1 MAKTRKALERA
12 SMLQELIPGG
22 DALVWPRAGEGGW
35 FQGPRSLPLILAVV
49 NTKQFRGN
57 VDIASTYLALLA
69 ENWGEGLVEIK
80 GESDAAMLAGL
91 RADARG
97 LRGWRDRMRKLE
109 KLELIRIFPRG
120 TQAIGY
126 VVLMHPHDV
135 LQRLRDKRKIDDGMW
150 NLYQS
155 KLRESGVIQMKK
167 ETPKVVPFRL
177 RKPRA

>member
-1 MAKTRKALERA
+1 
-12 SMLQELIPGG
+12 MLQELIPGG

-35 FQGPRSLPLILAVV
+35 FQGPRSLPLILAVL
-49 NTKQFRGN
+49 NTKAFRGN

-69 ENWGEGLVEIK
+69 ENWGEGIVEIK
-80 GESDAAMLAGL
+80 GEADAAMMAGQ

-97 LRGWRDRMRKLE
+97 LRGWRDRIRKLE
-109 KLELIRIFPRG
+109 KLELVRIFPRG

-135 LQRLRDKRKIDDGMW
+135 LQRLRDKGKIENGMW

-155 KLRESGVIQMKK
+155 KLREAGVIQVKK
-167 ETPKVVPFRL
+167 EPPKVVPFRS
-177 RKPRA
+177 RKSRA

>member
-35 FQGPRSLPLILAVV
+35 FQGPRSLPLILAVL
-49 NTKQFRGN
+49 NTKEFRGN

-69 ENWGEGLVEIK
+69 ENWGEGIVEIK
-80 GESDAAMLAGL
+80 GESDAAMLAGF

-97 LRGWRDRMRKLE
+97 LRGWRDRMRRLKE
-109 KLELIRIFPRG
+109 LELIRIFPRG
-120 TQAIGY
+120 SQAIGY

-135 LQRLRDKRKIDDGMW
+135 LKRLRDKGKIDDGMW
-150 NLYQS
+150 ILYQS
-155 KLRESGVIQMKK
+155 KLREAGVVQVKK
-167 ETPKVVPFRL
+167 EPSTVVPL
-177 RKPRA
+177 RSRKSRA